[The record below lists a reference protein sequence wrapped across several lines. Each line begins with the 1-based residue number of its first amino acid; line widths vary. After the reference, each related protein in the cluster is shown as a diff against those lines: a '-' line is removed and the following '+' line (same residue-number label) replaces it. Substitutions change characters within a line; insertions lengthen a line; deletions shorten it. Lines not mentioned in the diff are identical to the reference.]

1 MNFKLQSLTP
11 LISKINHIA
20 GTCCCQDTAV
30 QSLNDIWLWCKVSDI
45 KRRLSELYIYVY
57 ILVHL
62 HLEYKTKN
70 VFDILSTLTVF

>member
-1 MNFKLQSLTP
+1 MN
-11 LISKINHIA
+11 
-20 GTCCCQDTAV
+20 
-30 QSLNDIWLWCKVSDI
+30 
-45 KRRLSELYIYVY
+45 YIYVY